1 MFHHHQVVPNGD
13 IRLQKSLSGIR
24 CLLHGTLQSPCAAHF
39 LIPKLPWRVRWRE
52 VFRSADRFHDVF
64 GSLEDAHGQAI
75 NDFVFEA
82 LVEESFA
89 GFLTSLWQLFGHV
102 PEQPEEFR

>member
-1 MFHHHQVVPNGD
+1 M
-13 IRLQKSLSGIR
+13 
-24 CLLHGTLQSPCAAHF
+24 
-39 LIPKLPWRVRWRE
+39 
-52 VFRSADRFHDVF
+52 
-64 GSLEDAHGQAI
+64 EDAHGQAI

-102 PEQPEEFR
+102 PEQPEEFRWLEAEVLGATFPVLAADLLAGVFAADLHCQLGLVRRDPVGVGEGA